1 MPYLPTN
8 LMRPGGGEPVYH
20 RLPIDETGLPR
31 KEARRPDWPTLV
43 SVSAAAFIA
52 GGLMVGVVLLQVN
65 GSLHVQE
72 CNPVSPEG
80 TFGEGFRTD
89 FGPAKQHIELQ
100 EVNFTGTPHVTDDG
114 FFFIPTEESKYVGEP
129 TDEMDEA
136 WEKLI
141 GEAYDAWGPQ
151 HEQFWNQGSGGYYA
165 DFEMLHMLHCV
176 NQIRKLFAPE
186 RYPMVQ
192 SNRLLVHRD
201 HCLNSLRE
209 HIMCKGDLTPLPT
222 KWTPGI
228 QHNYIEAN
236 RPHICRNFQKLRAFA
251 TNRKKGPLAV
261 SPDFEQKKGSLPG
274 R

>member
-1 MPYLPTN
+1 
-8 LMRPGGGEPVYH
+8 
-20 RLPIDETGLPR
+20 
-31 KEARRPDWPTLV
+31 
-43 SVSAAAFIA
+43 
-52 GGLMVGVVLLQVN
+52 MVGVLLQVN
-65 GSLHVQE
+65 GLLRVHE
-72 CNPVSPEG
+72 LCNAVSPEG
-80 TFGEGFRTD
+80 TFEGGFRTD

-114 FFFIPTEESKYVGEP
+114 FFFIPDEASKYVGEP
-129 TDEMDEA
+129 SDEMDEA
-136 WEKLI
+136 WEALI
-141 GEAYDAWGPQ
+141 GDRGILLSHQEAIDAWGPQ

-186 RYPMVQ
+186 RYPMVLN
-192 SNRLLVHRD
+192 NRLRVHRD

-236 RPHICRNFQKLRAFA
+236 RPHICRNFQKLREFA
-251 TNRKKGPLAV
+251 TNRKKGVLAV
-261 SPDFEQKKGSLPG
+261 QPDFEQKKGLLPG